1 MLVIKDLPDLLKYLE
16 TRKERAKRQAEEV
29 GSASKMFH
37 SNNRGMIYAYEESIR
52 AVKAL
57 MTYINEEEKE

>member
-16 TRKERAKRQAEEV
+16 TRKEMVEKQSIGEGRSLIRRNATGQ
-29 GSASKMFH
+29 
-37 SNNRGMIYAYEESIR
+37 IYAFEESIR

-57 MTYINEEEKE
+57 MQHQSRDEEPE